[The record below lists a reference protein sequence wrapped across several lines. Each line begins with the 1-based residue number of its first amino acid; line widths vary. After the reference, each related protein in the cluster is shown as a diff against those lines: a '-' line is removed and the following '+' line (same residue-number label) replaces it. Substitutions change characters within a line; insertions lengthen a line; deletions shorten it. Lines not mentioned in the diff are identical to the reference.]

1 MRSASLVDH
10 FNARRKPSLLGIA
23 MVSAAGLLLLGSGPL
38 ASQPAPAFACV
49 SRPSELREL
58 GFSGRG
64 AIAEVVVKPG
74 DAVKAGDRLARL
86 DDRVQT
92 CTVDLAKLQ
101 AEDTT
106 KVRQAQAGLEFRQQE
121 LQLLEAVKSA
131 SAGNASELR
140 EARYRRESAAIELE
154 AAHQQARADQVMLLR
169 EQGRLDELRL
179 VSPIDATVLEVHK
192 RAGETV
198 DQGTTV
204 VTLISVD
211 PLWLDVNLPTKAAA
225 TVEVGR
231 KATVEW
237 EDIDGVGPMPGT
249 VIFKS
254 PAANAGARIVQLR
267 VEVPNPRKVPG
278 GLHGN
283 VTFQPLGT
291 PVPTGG
297 GPRN

>member
-1 MRSASLVDH
+1 MRPASLSDRSAG
-10 FNARRKPSLLGIA
+10 RKKPSLLSIA
-23 MVSAAGLLLLGSGPL
+23 MFAAAGLLLLASGPL
-38 ASQPAPAFACV
+38 TLQPAASFTCV

-74 DAVKAGDRLARL
+74 DTVKTGNRLARL

-101 AEDTT
+101 AEDTS
-106 KVRQAQAGLEFRQQE
+106 KVRQAQAGLEYRQQE
-121 LQLLEAVKSA
+121 LQLVEAIKSA
-131 SAGNASELR
+131 SAGNAAELR
-140 EARYRRESAAIELE
+140 EARFRRDIAAIELE
-154 AAHQQARADQVMLLR
+154 TAQQQARADQVMLLR
-169 EQGRLDELRL
+169 EQARLDEMRL

-211 PLWLDVNLPTKAAA
+211 PLWLDVNLPTKVAAA
-225 TVEVGR
+225 VEVGQ

-237 EDIDGVGPMPGT
+237 EDVDGVPPMPGR

-283 VTFQPLGT
+283 ITFGRPGT
-291 PVPTGG
+291 PAPEGG
-297 GPRN
+297 GSRN